1 MTDRAAQFRDLYQR
15 LRIADQMGWYEGRR
29 DEYKK
34 ANQQAIVVRTVLLAL
49 AALAGVAAAQLVT
62 GTGRAA
68 LGVVAAL
75 LAALAAAVTAF
86 EALIGFTQVGKLYND
101 AALSLR
107 AAEINWNNTGPHDDV
122 AAELGEVEQILRTEN
137 GQWGQLVIEGT
148 PPDPTAGTGT
158 GGS

>member
-1 MTDRAAQFRDLYQR
+1 MTGRAAQFRDLYQQ
-15 LRIADQMGWYEGRR
+15 LRIANQLGWYESRR
-29 DEYKK
+29 DEYNK

-49 AALAGVAAAQLVT
+49 AALAGLAAAQLVT
-62 GTGRAA
+62 GTGRAV

-101 AALSLR
+101 ALLSLK
-107 AAEINWNNTGPHDDV
+107 AAEIDWNAARPHDDV
-122 AAELGEVEQILRTEN
+122 AAELGQVEQIFRSEN

-148 PPDPTAGTGT
+148 PKEPTAGTGT
-158 GGS
+158 GDQ